1 MVNIDEQFKCKFE
14 KSRREERPM
23 LILHLHDELM
33 YEVPEGDL
41 RKCAMII
48 KECME
53 NAVRL
58 SVPLPVKLKSG
69 YSWGQLKE
77 YSL

>member
-14 KSRREERPM
+14 NSQQRPT

-33 YEVPEGDL
+33 YEVPERYL
-41 RKCAMII
+41 KKSAMII

-53 NAVRL
+53 NAVNL
-58 SVPLPVKLKSG
+58 SIPLPVKIKSG
-69 YSWGQLKE
+69 YSWGQLRE
-77 YSL
+77 FIL